1 MNGVLPKDVDPLEAL
16 IDELEAR
23 GGEPLEIGPDGLR
36 VTDDPELILL
46 QEEMFGK
53 RDEGEAEAPVMVRE
67 YKRGARSEE
76 P

>member
-1 MNGVLPKDVDPLEAL
+1 LPKDVDPLEAL
-16 IDELEAR
+16 LDELEVR

-46 QEEMFGK
+46 QEEMFGAG
-53 RDEGEAEAPVMVRE
+53 RDEGEQEAQPVMVRE
-67 YKRGARSEE
+67 YKRGAKQE